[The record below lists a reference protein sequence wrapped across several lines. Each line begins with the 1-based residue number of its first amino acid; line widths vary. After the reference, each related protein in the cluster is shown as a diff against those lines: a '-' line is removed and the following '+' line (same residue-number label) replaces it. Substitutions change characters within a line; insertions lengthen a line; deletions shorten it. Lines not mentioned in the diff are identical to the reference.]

1 MAETL
6 SDTIGNPNAAAST
19 SDLHKPN
26 SVIAYLAVRWDG
38 DKIRGM
44 KWTYLDG
51 TQETVAD
58 ANAVDYALTSY
69 NFAPREYLTTL
80 LLHDSGYGYG
90 SFRQILFTT
99 TVPGTPSQQKSFV
112 AGPGG
117 FNNEISPLVFGRFL
131 TGFKVGINA
140 DNFINSC
147 AVYTTDTY
155 PS

>member
-1 MAETL
+1 MAESI
-6 SDTIGNPNAAAST
+6 SDTIGNANAAHTTYDRHRA
-19 SDLHKPN
+19 D

-51 TQETVAD
+51 QEESVAD
-58 ANAVDYALTSY
+58 VNAVDYALTSY
-69 NFAPREYLTTL
+69 NFMPREYLTTL

-99 TVPGTPSQQKSFV
+99 TVPGTPSQQKSFA
-112 AGPGG
+112 AGQGG
-117 FNNEISPLVFGRFL
+117 FDNEISPLIFGRFL
-131 TGFKVGINA
+131 SGFKIGVNI

-147 AVYTTDTY
+147 AVYTNDTY